1 MRLFPVRPSPCA
13 RRQDF
18 SRTSVPRNVH
28 HVAPTL
34 LIFNGGNGMDDV
46 AVPPDGVSGLEF
58 GMLVNASINSGC
70 HCSDTGNTLPGATP
84 HSSSS
89 GTSSS
94 SGRNSTYAIAQ
105 EWAQRAADPDQ
116 AAYQRALS
124 SPGMS
129 ETRNIWWCCPPCTLQ
144 LPYDVP
150 HAGSYCA
157 RLPLKTLAKTR

>member
-1 MRLFPVRPSPCA
+1 MRLFQCGLHLVRVGKIFLAHRC
-13 RRQDF
+13 R
-18 SRTSVPRNVH
+18 RNVH

-34 LIFNGGNGMDDV
+34 LIFNGATEWMTSQCHQTESP
-46 AVPPDGVSGLEF
+46 ASSF

-94 SGRNSTYAIAQ
+94 SGRNSTYAIASGMGTTQ
-105 EWAQRAADPDQ
+105 QPLTVQHIRERCPAPR
-116 AAYQRALS
+116 
-124 SPGMS
+124 MS

-150 HAGSYCA
+150 HAVDHIAPDCH
-157 RLPLKTLAKTR
+157 

>member
-1 MRLFPVRPSPCA
+1 MTSQCHQTESPA
-13 RRQDF
+13 
-18 SRTSVPRNVH
+18 SS
-28 HVAPTL
+28 
-34 LIFNGGNGMDDV
+34 
-46 AVPPDGVSGLEF
+46 F

-94 SGRNSTYAIAQ
+94 SGRNSTYAMASGMGTTCSN
-105 EWAQRAADPDQ
+105 PDQ

-150 HAGSYCA
+150 HARIVFRQIAIKDVGENVLIRWKQPAFQRPGVGMRS
-157 RLPLKTLAKTR
+157 KTFGGRSGGRRRIRSG